1 MTDTEKIHQFAVQN
15 LLPEKY
21 LLGELSGAD
30 LEDFEQH
37 MFECATCFEAVK
49 AGQVFTQTISAGV
62 SAPRERRSMQWWWQR
77 VKDFFTG
84 RTTLMISMFFQLGPL
99 PSPPPP
105 EIERLEFEFWA
116 QACLWLL
123 GLVILAV
130 VVFFLLFNYSE
141 RFRERCALYVEEHGT
156 PLGGESKG
164 GA

>member
-1 MTDTEKIHQFAVQN
+1 MTDTEKIHRFAEQN

-37 MFECATCFEAVK
+37 MFECSICFESVK
-49 AGQVFTQTISAGV
+49 AGQVFTQSLASAYLRKG
-62 SAPRERRSMQWWWQR
+62 PRALIAAMWQR
-77 VKDFFTG
+77 IRHFFTG
-84 RTTLMISMFFQLGPL
+84 RTTLMISMFFQLGSF

-105 EIERLEFEFWA
+105 EIERLEFEFWT

-123 GLVILAV
+123 GLLILAV